1 MRFVTHL
8 AVIRV
13 MQGDAGGVRDVL
25 KTRMRLLSGYYH
37 HVIFVQKLPCRG
49 TLIGGL
55 MEGDWQDRAFHH
67 HIATLID
74 ALDGPDFWTRL
85 TRVIERFVAFDNWV
99 ALVFVRDR
107 APLVCAESPTPDGA
121 VDMLFRAYLE
131 AMYQLDPFYIAA
143 SETPRAGLV
152 TLGDV
157 APDNFRITDYYQR
170 YFKSNI
176 IGDEVQFN
184 FPFAHGRTLIFSLGA
199 QRHYT
204 ERDIA
209 QFAMFAPWVVALM
222 RQRLAYEPVAE
233 IAAGNAAPERDAFP
247 EGLNEAGF
255 EQAPEQAP
263 EAGFASRFET
273 VTHQS
278 GRAPLTAREIE
289 VVRLSLS
296 GFSTRA
302 IAERLDI
309 SFETVR
315 AHKKHIYA
323 KLGVSS
329 QSELFALFYEPIYD
343 PTGHAGA

>member
-1 MRFVTHL
+1 ME
-8 AVIRV
+8 
-13 MQGDAGGVRDVL
+13 
-25 KTRMRLLSGYYH
+25 
-37 HVIFVQKLPCRG
+37 P
-49 TLIGGL
+49 L
-55 MEGDWQDRAFHH
+55 METGWHDRAFHH

-74 ALDGPDFWTRL
+74 ALDGPDFWTRM

-99 ALVFVRDR
+99 ALVFRRDR
-107 APLVCAESPTPDGA
+107 APLVCAESPMPDGT
-121 VDMLFRAYLE
+121 VDLLFRAYLE
-131 AMYQLDPFYIAA
+131 AMYLLDPFYINA
-143 SETPRAGLV
+143 SEKPRAGLV
-152 TLGDV
+152 TLAEV
-157 APDNFRITDYYQR
+157 APDNFRMTDYYQR

-184 FPFAHGRTLIFSLGA
+184 LPVDGERTLIFSLGA
-199 QRHYT
+199 KHHYT

-222 RQRLAYEPVAE
+222 KQRLAYETFAEGGAQAVASDSV
-233 IAAGNAAPERDAFP
+233 DADSTAQQ
-247 EGLNEAGF
+247 GQLS
-255 EQAPEQAP
+255 
-263 EAGFASRFET
+263 EAGFASRIES
-273 VTHQS
+273 VTQQS
-278 GRAPLTAREIE
+278 GRVALTAREIE

-329 QSELFALFYEPIYD
+329 QSELFALFYEPL
-343 PTGHAGA
+343 GRMGA